1 MNDLAYANLPHE
13 TLDYDA
19 LVADYTSGLV
29 DRLRGFGP
37 AADGLALWVPDEDP
51 LIGLRNLWDAAA
63 CAGLSEICVQLGPTS
78 LAQLDAERLL
88 AMAARFGVATIF
100 PCKSGTMVEIVALH
114 QAIAMP
120 TATSERIAPV
130 ARVAAAPTRMREVLP
145 ECYRAAI
152 ECAAACVSH
161 DVPVLDD
168 AAHVVV
174 EGCDGDVVLTLA
186 VNPTT
191 LRIAQAAFA
200 GAADR
205 SEAGML
211 EALCCAIEGLPLI
224 EAADHGAIRLEHA
237 LRDGAAPVPGIVT
250 PRAAGSAFDL
260 PHALLRDA
268 LASWRTQVGAL
279 DRTSTFD
286 AGPAEA
292 WRAMDDAARKGA
304 IAAVISGFTEDHALP
319 ADQFALVAIEF
330 DVRLVLHAAP
340 HAKLAPLVMALERSI
355 RDALDPRLE
364 VYLEEIRDRNK
375 LRRLAI
381 VENDR

>member
-1 MNDLAYANLPHE
+1 MNDLAYANLPLE

-19 LVADYTSGLV
+19 LVADYTAGLV

-63 CAGLSEICVQLGPTS
+63 CGGLTEICVRLGPTS
-78 LAQLDAERLL
+78 LAQLDAESLL
-88 AMAARFGVATIF
+88 AMAARFGVATMF
-100 PCKSGTMVEIVALH
+100 PCKGGTMVEIVALH
-114 QAIAMP
+114 PAIAMP
-120 TATSERIAPV
+120 IATHERVAVVSRSEAAPV
-130 ARVAAAPTRMREVLP
+130 CEREVLP
-145 ECYRAAI
+145 ACYQAAVERAYAS
-152 ECAAACVSH
+152 VTH

-168 AAHVVV
+168 DANVLV
-174 EGCDGDVVLTLA
+174 EGCDDDVVLTLA

-191 LRIAQAAFA
+191 LRIEQAAFA

-205 SEAGML
+205 IEVGML
-211 EALCCAIEGLPLI
+211 EALCCTIEGLPLI
-224 EAADHGAIRLEHA
+224 EAADHGTNRLEHA
-237 LRDGAAPVPGIVT
+237 LREGAAPVPGIVT
-250 PRAAGSAFDL
+250 PRAVGSAFDR

-268 LASWRTQVGAL
+268 LASWRTEIGAL

-286 AGPAEA
+286 AGPTEA
-292 WRAMDDAARKGA
+292 WRTMDDAARRAA
-304 IAAVISGFTEDHALP
+304 IAAVIAGFIADHALP
-319 ADQFALVAIEF
+319 ADQFAVVAIEF

-355 RDALDPRLE
+355 RDAIDPRLE
-364 VYLEEIRDRNK
+364 VYLEEIRDKNK

>member
-1 MNDLAYANLPHE
+1 MNDLALASLPNE

-19 LVADYTSGLV
+19 LVADYTTGLV

-63 CAGLSEICVQLGPTS
+63 TSGLTEICVKLGPTS
-78 LAQLDAERLL
+78 LAQLDAEHLL

-100 PCKSGTMVEIVALH
+100 PCKGGTMVEIVALH
-114 QAIAMP
+114 PAIAMP
-120 TATSERIAPV
+120 TAIHERVAPIA
-130 ARVAAAPTRMREVLP
+130 RIAAAPVRAREVLP
-145 ECYRAAI
+145 ECYRAAV
-152 ECAAACVSH
+152 ERAYASVTH

-168 AAHVVV
+168 DAHVLV

-186 VNPTT
+186 VNPTS
-191 LRIAQAAFA
+191 LRIEQAAFA

-205 SEAGML
+205 IEAGML
-211 EALCCAIEGLPLI
+211 EAMCRVIEGLPLI
-224 EAADHGAIRLEHA
+224 EAADHGALRLEHA
-237 LRDGAAPVPGIVT
+237 LREGPKPVGGIVT
-250 PRAAGSAFDL
+250 PRAVGSAFDR

-268 LASWRTQVGAL
+268 LASWRTQLGAVE
-279 DRTSTFD
+279 RTSTFD
-286 AGPAEA
+286 AGPTPT
-292 WRAMDDAARKGA
+292 WRAMDDATRKGA
-304 IAAVISGFTEDHALP
+304 IAAVIFGFTCAHELP
-319 ADQFALVAIEF
+319 ADQFAVVAIEF

-355 RDALDPRLE
+355 RDAIDPRLE
-364 VYLEEIRDRNK
+364 VYLEEIRDKNK